1 MQGAQDGSA
10 GAPQQEIQERRLGED
25 ARRLFAMMPIHS
37 TNEFGAAEKERLCI
51 SRQFQVPRGV
61 VRRAFQR
68 LDSASSF
75 AHPGEVYIYE
85 VLSALQRF
93 DQAFDVDREERD
105 REDIVRRLQRSRH
118 DPKRVFWHDAIL
130 WQAFRVTLKFPERVY
145 FTVEILDTS
154 SLMSALVSSGMVL
167 LIMLSILLWMVGTM
181 SEVSTVR
188 CSDCD
193 PTPPTYMY
201 LVDDFCVCMFTL
213 EYLVRLIA
221 VVPSRV
227 ELLQLSFVEALLVS
241 DAGDASSTHR
251 ARGARKLFEF
261 VRSPSNVCDLLT
273 VLPHWAERLFQ
284 VSQLSVQWL
293 RLLRILRVSRVFKL
307 MRLFR
312 LDLGRLSDVQSV
324 LASVTAQAFP
334 AAVMT
339 FGLVFIAL
347 VVFSALIYVVERGD
361 WYPAEQLSVYPSISG
376 EHSEGRFVRCTSR
389 RGCEVSPY
397 SSIPS
402 AAWWTLATITTVGY
416 GDAVPVTFLGKAVGF
431 LAMLYGTILLGLPIG
446 IIGSQ
451 FSAEFARTLSESRI
465 RKEALRQ
472 RELFANRKK
481 RSRQQSSCTG
491 TGSTSI
497 IAAALRRRHDEREAS
512 AFVRGSAFAEQ
523 CQEERHELLHRA
535 RAKLEESMRLH
546 GAPCGIPVEMQQI
559 WDGDLRATRFRA
571 GPAMDRLGSTVL
583 STLLEA
589 QRARPTIA
597 AQADEIRRAW
607 HALAIAGCELVE
619 SLENVRSSREEEEE
633 EEEEESDCEAE
644 VVAEGAE

>member
-1 MQGAQDGSA
+1 M
-10 GAPQQEIQERRLGED
+10 
-25 ARRLFAMMPIHS
+25 
-37 TNEFGAAEKERLCI
+37 
-51 SRQFQVPRGV
+51 
-61 VRRAFQR
+61 
-68 LDSASSF
+68 
-75 AHPGEVYIYE
+75 
-85 VLSALQRF
+85 
-93 DQAFDVDREERD
+93 
-105 REDIVRRLQRSRH
+105 
-118 DPKRVFWHDAIL
+118 
-130 WQAFRVTLKFPERVY
+130 KFPERVY

-389 RGCEVSPY
+389 RG
-397 SSIPS
+397 
-402 AAWWTLATITTVGY
+402 
-416 GDAVPVTFLGKAVGF
+416 
-431 LAMLYGTILLGLPIG
+431 
-446 IIGSQ
+446 
-451 FSAEFARTLSESRI
+451 
-465 RKEALRQ
+465 
-472 RELFANRKK
+472 RELGASGGGPAPGNHGCSYMVGRKFGALGTH
-481 RSRQQSSCTG
+481 RSEIDERGGASGALSYAAKPTLGAQ
-491 TGSTSI
+491 
-497 IAAALRRRHDEREAS
+497 AALARPP
-512 AFVRGSAFAEQ
+512 RGLDS
-523 CQEERHELLHRA
+523 RP
-535 RAKLEESMRLH
+535 LH
-546 GAPCGIPVEMQQI
+546 GCFPCVP
-559 WDGDLRATRFRA
+559 
-571 GPAMDRLGSTVL
+571 S
-583 STLLEA
+583 
-589 QRARPTIA
+589 
-597 AQADEIRRAW
+597 
-607 HALAIAGCELVE
+607 CEYTP
-619 SLENVRSSREEEEE
+619 
-633 EEEEESDCEAE
+633 
-644 VVAEGAE
+644 